1 MLNKLN
7 LLPMTKQFFTTI
19 ISTMLLCNAQVLH
32 AQTTDYV
39 VTVNGTVLTQRI
51 KEVSTSS
58 QTNNYFVGSS
68 MMRLYWKEEDN
79 SWSHMDLHPLLL
91 EFFFNEAGTDGINK
105 LEILEGG
112 KLKDK
117 LLLGGLPEGTPVM
130 VFNTAGHQCL
140 SARISSKETPIDTSK
155 LPNGI
160 YIVKAG
166 KNVIKFMKK

>member
-1 MLNKLN
+1 MKE
-7 LLPMTKQFFTTI
+7 QFFTTI
-19 ISTMLLCNAQVLH
+19 ISALLLCSAQVLH

-51 KEVSTSS
+51 KEVSAASYLIK
-58 QTNNYFVGSS
+58 NNFIGSS
-68 MMRLYWKEEDN
+68 LMRLYWKEEDN

-91 EFFFNEAGTDGINK
+91 ELFFNDAGTDGIGN

-166 KNVIKFMKK
+166 KNVIKFVKK